1 MKKLGIYAGINYPIP
16 IEERIAAIKSAGF
29 NVICLD
35 FEKDMEKTETSWE
48 NQVNLANK
56 YSLPILEAHLTGSNM
71 TSIWDE
77 NDSEEAKFVTERLIN
92 ELKDLSKLSIPT
104 GIAHITWGYK
114 APKAPSDKALNRF
127 MRITEAAEKYKV
139 KLALENSVFEEQ
151 VRFVL
156 CNIKSDYLGFC
167 YDSGHENAFTPN
179 ANYLDSFGERL
190 FSMHLH
196 DNNGIKDNHY
206 PPFHKDGTVNWEKV
220 AEKLKKTELFSKY
233 VVIEAGKQEESFEK
247 LLEESYKA
255 AVKLA
260 IM

>member
-1 MKKLGIYAGINYPIP
+1 MKKLGIYAGIAYPIP

-29 NVICLD
+29 DVICLD

-71 TSIWDE
+71 TSIWE
-77 NDSEEAKFVTERLIN
+77 EESEEAEFVTKRLIN
-92 ELKDLSKLSIPT
+92 ELKDLSMLSIPT

-114 APKAPSDKALNRF
+114 APKAPSDKALDRF

-156 CNIKSDYLGFC
+156 GNIKSDYLGFC
-167 YDSGHENAFTPN
+167 YDSGHENAFTTN
-179 ANYLDSFGERL
+179 ADYLDSFGERL

-206 PPFHKDGTVNWEKV
+206 PPFDINGTVDWAKTV
-220 AEKLKKTELFSKY
+220 EKLKNTDIFKES
-233 VVIEAGKQEESFEK
+233 VILEVGKQPEPFDD
-247 LLEESYKA
+247 LLKRSYEA
-255 AVKLA
+255 AKKLA
-260 IM
+260 EM